1 MFAKPDCMAAC
12 LILKPVTSVG
22 CKMCQNNVLL
32 QSRYIFSN
40 LLMQCVT
47 VLNSLI
53 TVQFQVLQSLKC
65 YKGSSVACMLGKSK
79 RRKWKKHVFFFF
91 LCICCYHLILVCV
104 LGGGKRWSGLQLL
117 GSGDKDITFV
127 LLHER
132 TRVPW
137 WNVGCVQYTSQHP
150 LTVC

>member
-32 QSRYIFSN
+32 QSHYIFSN

-53 TVQFQVLQSLKC
+53 TVQFFQVLQSLTR
-65 YKGSSVACMLGKSK
+65 V
-79 RRKWKKHVFFFF
+79 
-91 LCICCYHLILVCV
+91 
-104 LGGGKRWSGLQLL
+104 LQLPACWEKAKEENER
-117 GSGDKDITFV
+117 SIFFSFCAFAAIT
-127 LLHER
+127 
-132 TRVPW
+132 
-137 WNVGCVQYTSQHP
+137 
-150 LTVC
+150 